1 MIKLKSSG
9 YSDKGS
15 VKSKNEDAYLFRI
28 KNFDNF
34 TCGIFAV
41 SDGVG
46 GWKNG
51 DIASLFIMAELDKW
65 WNEVFDNDESD
76 IMLLLKSL
84 ENSIRETNLSLIK
97 YGKGQN
103 EKCGATLSILFIY
116 DSMGYVFHIGDS
128 RIYRMSKKRIKY
140 DFEQITE
147 DHSKIVERQTV
158 HGIVKKSY
166 LTECI
171 GAKENF
177 NIFRTAFKVFKNDI
191 YMLCSDG
198 IYKHQSDNEIA
209 KILGRKIFLE
219 DLCKQLAAKAI
230 DNGETDN
237 VTAVAVRLF

>member
-9 YSDKGS
+9 YSDKGA

-28 KNFDNF
+28 KNSDNLI
-34 TCGIFAV
+34 CGIFAV

-51 DIASLFIMAELDKW
+51 DIASSFIMSELDRW
-65 WNEVFDNDESD
+65 WNEAFDRDKSD
-76 IMLLLKSL
+76 IKLLLRSL
-84 ENSIRETNLSLIK
+84 ENSIREINLSLIK

-128 RIYRMSKKRIKY
+128 RIYRMSKKCIKY
-140 DFEQITE
+140 DFEQLTE
-147 DHSKIVERQTV
+147 DHSKVVERQTI

-166 LTECI
+166 LTDCI
-171 GAKENF
+171 GARENF
-177 NIFRTAFKVFKNDI
+177 NIFRTEFKVFKNDI

-209 KILGRKIFLE
+209 KILGKKNLLE
-219 DLCKQLAAKAI
+219 DLCKQLAAKAVA
-230 DNGETDN
+230 NGETDN